1 MYAARL
7 LESLQQHPEIEEIT
21 VVGHRRVVAAEDVL
35 DRSRANASPWSLPH
49 TLGRRGIPFRR
60 PIASWI
66 RGRAI
71 IGQLRRGGWTLFH
84 EPNYVSPPLDAPL
97 VTTVCDMSYA
107 RHPEYLPRDRQR
119 WLATKLEPCL
129 RRSAA
134 VITISQFV
142 RNEILDAFPWLDEK
156 RLFVTPLGVDHT
168 EFHPHIDPSAID
180 EVRRR
185 WQLPPQFV
193 LYLGTL
199 EPRKNVK
206 GLLDGYSLLPRELQ
220 QEFPL
225 VVAGATGWRKQ
236 GFWRQLDGLCS
247 TGMARR
253 IGYVDVAH
261 VPSLMSAA
269 TVFCFPSIYEG
280 FGLPPLEAAACGT
293 PVICGAAAAVPEV
306 MGDAAA
312 YVDPLDPQNIAAE
325 SAARDS

>member
-1 MYAARL
+1 MRLLFGGTSLSGRRTGIGMYAARL
-7 LESLQQHPEIEEIT
+7 LESLQQHPEIEEIA

-49 TLGRRGIPFRR
+49 TLGRRGIPFCR

-97 VTTVCDMSYA
+97 VTTVCDISYA

-119 WLATKLEPCL
+119 WLATKMEPCL

-185 WQLPPQFV
+185 WQLPV
-193 LYLGTL
+193 VR
-199 EPRKNVK
+199 PRPLKN
-206 GLLDGYSLLPRELQ
+206 SLSPVGGD
-220 QEFPL
+220 FCP
-225 VVAGATGWRKQ
+225 GGW
-236 GFWRQLDGLCS
+236 
-247 TGMARR
+247 ARR
-253 IGYVDVAH
+253 QGEVQRQSGVD
-261 VPSLMSAA
+261 
-269 TVFCFPSIYEG
+269 
-280 FGLPPLEAAACGT
+280 
-293 PVICGAAAAVPEV
+293 
-306 MGDAAA
+306 
-312 YVDPLDPQNIAAE
+312 
-325 SAARDS
+325 